1 MPARSI
7 NLGSF
12 ALGLNNRLEWS
23 RLGRTLADRSKAT
36 YLYSADNVDISANS
50 YLRRRRGF
58 ARVIVGDC
66 HSVWGDGGEGYAVI
80 DRVLTHLEPVALG
93 QTPLIADMPPV
104 ALAYARAPDGWVYWS
119 NGQEIGRLQGTQARA
134 HITPTPSPAPSAVP
148 VAGALPAGRYQ
159 VAFTADGQD
168 GESAATMPV
177 VVDLPDGGG
186 IAFTGMTPD
195 MRAYATGP
203 DGEVFNEV
211 QGGDYLSLTNLGA
224 RAATILLAPMPPG
237 RALAVYGGS
246 LLVAAGNLLCV
257 SEPYNYGLMNPSR
270 GYIPFPAPVTVV
282 QPCEDGV
289 YVAADKTYWL
299 AGDILDTTAVT
310 VLPFGALRGSS
321 GFSPEQQFAYWQS
334 PQGIVIAQPGGQVT
348 TPQND
353 ALAFGGAAAG
363 ATWYRERDGMRH
375 IVAARIDASPARA
388 VSRGFRQSEIQ
399 RKAFP

>member
-1 MPARSI
+1 MRTVK
-7 NLGSF
+7 LGSL
-12 ALGLNNRLEWS
+12 APGLNNRLEWT
-23 RLGRTLADRSKAT
+23 RLGRTLPDRSKAT
-36 YLYSADNVDISANS
+36 YLYAADNVDLSANS

-58 ARVIVGDC
+58 MGAITGDC

-80 DRVLTHLEPVALG
+80 DRVLSHLEPVALG
-93 QTPLIADMPPV
+93 QTPLIADLPPV

-119 NGQEIGRLQGTQARA
+119 NGQQIGRLQGVQARP
-134 HITPTPSPAPSAVP
+134 HITPTPSPAPTAAAT
-148 VAGALPAGRYQ
+148 AGALPAGRYQ

-168 GESAATMPV
+168 GESAATVPV

-186 IAFTGMTPD
+186 IAFSGMAAG
-195 MRAYATGP
+195 MRVYATGP
-203 DGEVFNEV
+203 NGEIFNEV
-211 QGGDYLSLTNLGA
+211 QGGAFLSLTNLGA

-237 RALAVYGGS
+237 RALAIYGGS
-246 LLVAAGNLLCV
+246 LLVAVGNTVCV
-257 SEPYNYGLMNPSR
+257 SEPYRYGLMNPSR

-299 AGDILDTTAVT
+299 AGDILDTTAAT

-321 GFSPEQQFAYWQS
+321 GFSPEQQFAWWQS
-334 PQGIVIAQPGGQVT
+334 PQGLVIAQPGGQVT
-348 TPQND
+348 TPQSD
-353 ALAFGGAAAG
+353 ALAFGDAASGAS
-363 ATWYRERDGMRH
+363 WYRERDGMRH

-399 RKAFP
+399 RKACP